1 MSDTKKT
8 IIKIL
13 WILFGA
19 GVLTAAVLFLL
30 IETGAIGY
38 IPDIAELQNPKNK
51 FATEIYSEDGVL
63 IGRYFYGKDNRVA
76 VKYEDISPYM
86 TQALVATEDARFY
99 EHSGIDVRALFRAVI
114 KRVLFRQKQAGGGST
129 ITQQLAKQLYSPQ
142 AENIIERA
150 MQKPI
155 EWVIAV
161 KLERYYTKEE
171 IIAMYLN
178 QFDFLNNAVGIKSA
192 AQVYFSTT
200 PDQLNIEQSAM
211 LVGMCKNPS
220 YFNPNRFKERTEG
233 RRNTVLEQMYKADY
247 ITEAQRDS
255 LKQIPIELKFQ
266 KVDHKTGLAPYFREY
281 LRKIL
286 TANKPERDNYA
297 SWQDQKFYEDS
308 LAWATN
314 PLYGWCNKNRKPDGS
329 NYSIYTDGLKIYTT
343 LDSRMQRYA
352 EEAVSEH
359 VTGYLQPKFFK
370 EKKNK
375 SYAPFSRDLTKEERQ
390 EILERSKRQSERY
403 IKHKKAGMTK
413 QEIDA
418 AFNTPVPMKIFDGT
432 AYVDTVL
439 TPMDSIRWDKY
450 FLRCGFMSINPHNGH
465 VKAYVGGPN
474 FSAFQYDMVT
484 QGKRQI
490 GSTIKPYLYTLAMEE
505 GSHPCDKLPNIQ
517 PTIYLPDGQV
527 WQPRDAG
534 KKHIGEMVTLRWGLA
549 NSNNWISAQ
558 LIRDYSPQALVNL
571 MHSFGILSHIDP
583 VVSLCLGPCEVSVKE
598 MVGAYTAFVNK
609 GIRIEP
615 MYVTRIEDNKGNLLE
630 RFLPQTSE
638 IISEHTSYEML
649 IMLQAVINEGTGV
662 RLRYKY
668 GFKGDIGGKTGTT
681 NNNSDGWFMGVTP
694 ELVNGAWV
702 GGEDRSIHFDS
713 MAEGQGASMSLPIWA
728 EYMKRVYADSTL
740 NYSDTTHFSIP
751 KAIKEQYDCKTAPQD
766 INRTDNIFGEDF

>member
-1 MSDTKKT
+1 MKSR

-99 EHSGIDVRALFRAVI
+99 DHSGIDVRALFRAVI

-233 RRNTVLEQMYKADY
+233 RRNTVLDQMYKADY

-751 KAIKEQYDCKTAPQD
+751 KAIKEQYDCKVAPQD

>member
-1 MSDTKKT
+1 MKQK
-8 IIKIL
+8 IIKAI

-19 GVLTAAVLFLL
+19 GVLTAVVLFAL
-30 IETGAIGY
+30 INAGAIGY

-76 VKYEDISPYM
+76 VKYNEISPYM

-99 EHSGIDVRALFRAVI
+99 DHSGIDVKALFRAV
-114 KRVLFRQKQAGGGST
+114 VLRGLFHRKQAGGGST

-142 AENIIERA
+142 AENLFQRA

-161 KLERYYTKEE
+161 KLEKYYTKEE

-200 PDQLNIEQSAM
+200 PDKLNIEQSAM

-220 YFNPNRFKERTEG
+220 YFNPNRFLERTQG
-233 RRNTVLEQMYKADY
+233 RRNTVLDQMYKNDF
-247 ITEAQRDS
+247 ITKAECDS

-266 KVDHKTGLAPYFREY
+266 KVDHKTGPAPYFREF
-281 LRKIL
+281 LRRTL
-286 TANKPERDNYA
+286 TADKPDRDRYA

-308 LAWATN
+308 LAWETN

-329 NYSIYTDGLKIYTT
+329 KYSIYTDGLKIYTT
-343 LDSRMQRYA
+343 IDSRMQRYA
-352 EEAVSEH
+352 EEAVNEH
-359 VTGYLQPKFFK
+359 ITGYLQKKFFQ
-370 EKKNK
+370 EKKGK
-375 SYAPFSRDLTKEERQ
+375 SYAPFSYILTKDEREQ
-390 EILERSKRQSERY
+390 IMQRSKRQSERY
-403 IKHKKAGMTK
+403 INHKRAGMSTA
-413 QEIDA
+413 EIEE
-418 AFNTPVPMKIFDGT
+418 AFSTPVPMKVFDGT
-432 AYVDTVL
+432 SYVDTVM
-439 TPMDSIRWDKY
+439 TPMDSIRWDKF
-450 FLRCGFMSINPHNGH
+450 FLRCGFMSMDPHNGH

-484 QGKRQI
+484 QGKRQV

-517 PTIYLPDGQV
+517 PTIYLPNGDM
-527 WQPRDAG
+527 WQPRDGG

-571 MHSFGILSHIDP
+571 MHSFGILSYIDP

-598 MVGAYTAFVNK
+598 MVGAYTTFVNQ
-609 GIRIEP
+609 GIRVEP
-615 MYVTRIEDNKGNLLE
+615 LYVTRIEDNKGNLLE
-630 RFLPQTSE
+630 RFTPVTSE
-638 IISEHTSYEML
+638 IISEETSYEML

-662 RLRYKY
+662 RLRYRY

-728 EYMKRVYADSTL
+728 LYMQKVYADSTL
-740 NYSDTTHFSIP
+740 QYSDTTHFNIP
-751 KAIKEQYDCKTAPQD
+751 RDIMHKYDCRALPED
-766 INRTDNIFGEDF
+766 INKTDNIFGEDF

>member
-1 MSDTKKT
+1 MKS
-8 IIKIL
+8 KIVAAI
-13 WILFGA
+13 WILFGLGILTVIVIFTLISN
-19 GVLTAAVLFLL
+19 GV
-30 IETGAIGY
+30 IGY
-38 IPDIAELQNPKNK
+38 IPDIQELQNPKNK
-51 FATEIYSEDGVL
+51 FATEIYSADNVL

-76 VKYEDISPYM
+76 VRYEDISPYM

-99 EHSGIDVRALFRAVI
+99 SHSGIDAKALFRAI
-114 KRVLFRQKQAGGGST
+114 VLRGILRRKQAGGGST
-129 ITQQLAKQLYSPQ
+129 ITQQLAKQLYSPK
-142 AENIIERA
+142 AGSVIERA

-155 EWVIAV
+155 EWVIAA

-200 PDQLNIEQSAM
+200 PDQLNIEQCAM

-233 RRNTVLEQMYKADY
+233 RRNTVLELMEKNNF
-247 ITEAQRDS
+247 ITKEECDS
-255 LKQIPIELKFQ
+255 LQQIPIELKFQ
-266 KVDHKTGLAPYFREY
+266 KIDHKAGLAPYFREF
-281 LRKIL
+281 LRKTL
-286 TANKPERDNYA
+286 TAKEPDRKNYA

-314 PLYGWCNKNRKPDGS
+314 PLYGWCNKNTKPDGK
-329 NYSIYTDGLKIYTT
+329 NYDLYTDGLKIYTT
-343 LDSRMQRYA
+343 IDSRMQRYA
-352 EEAVSEH
+352 EEAVDEH
-359 VTGYLQPKFFK
+359 VSGYLQKAFFK
-370 EKKNK
+370 EKKGK
-375 SYAPFSRDLTKEERQ
+375 SYAPFSRIITKEERAA
-390 EILERSKRQSERY
+390 IMERSKRQSERY
-403 IKHKKAGMTK
+403 INHRRAGMSQK
-413 QEIDA
+413 EIDE

-432 AYVDTVL
+432 SYVDTTL

-450 FLRCGFMSINPHNGH
+450 FLRCGFMSIEPHSGH

-484 QGKRQI
+484 QGKRQV
-490 GSTIKPYLYTLAMEE
+490 GSTIKPFLYTLAMEE

-517 PTIYLPDGQV
+517 PTIYLPTGQV
-527 WQPRDAG
+527 WQPRDGG
-534 KKHIGEMVTLRWGLA
+534 KKHRGEMVTLRWGLA

-571 MHSFGILSHIDP
+571 MHSFGILSKIEP

-598 MVGAYTAFVNK
+598 MAGAYTTFVNK

-615 MYVTRIEDNKGNLLE
+615 LYVTRIEDNKGNIVAQ
-630 RFLPQTSE
+630 FAPMTSE
-638 IISEHTSYEML
+638 IISEMTSYEML
-649 IMLQAVINEGTGV
+649 IMLQSVVNEGTGV

-681 NNNSDGWFMGVTP
+681 NNNSDGWFIGATP

-713 MAEGQGASMSLPIWA
+713 MAEGQGASMALPIWA
-728 EYMKRVYADSTL
+728 LYMKKVYADPTL
-740 NYSDTTHFSIP
+740 TYSDSTHFTIP
-751 KAIKEQYDCKTAPQD
+751 NDVIRQYDCKLAPED
-766 INRTDNIFGEDF
+766 INKSDNIFGEDF

>member
-1 MSDTKKT
+1 MKQK

-13 WILFGA
+13 WALFGV
-19 GVLTAAVLFLL
+19 GVLTLVVLFIL
-30 IETGAIGY
+30 IENGAIGY

-233 RRNTVLEQMYKADY
+233 RRNTVLDQMYKADY

-638 IISEHTSYEML
+638 IISEETSYEML

-740 NYSDTTHFSIP
+740 HYSDTTHFRIP
-751 KAIKEQYDCKTAPQD
+751 KAIKEQYDCKVAPQD